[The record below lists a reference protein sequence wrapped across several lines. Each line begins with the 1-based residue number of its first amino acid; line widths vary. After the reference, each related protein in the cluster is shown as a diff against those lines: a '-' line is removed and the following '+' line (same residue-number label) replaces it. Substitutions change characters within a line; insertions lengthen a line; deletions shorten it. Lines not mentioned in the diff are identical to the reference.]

1 MRNVF
6 LLSGE
11 PGSGKTTV
19 IKDVL
24 SRVKLSAGGF
34 YTEELRDRG
43 VRQGFRIITLDGDE
57 ATLAHVGIQSSHRV
71 GKYGVDLSGMDNV
84 AVPSVREAIRN
95 RDIVVIDEIG
105 KMELFSDNFRDAVL
119 EALDSGKKVLG
130 TVMLASHPWADGVK
144 SRPEVE
150 VVHVTR
156 SNRQE
161 IVAKLAEWL
170 ES

>member
-1 MRNVF
+1 
-6 LLSGE
+6 
-11 PGSGKTTV
+11 
-19 IKDVL
+19 
-24 SRVKLSAGGF
+24 VKLSAGGF